1 MTKAPRPGRSIRWT
15 SRRGS
20 QIIEFAL
27 ILPLLMILVFGIID
41 FSIALYD
48 KAVITNASREGARAG
63 IVYDDPR
70 RSNSDIVD
78 AVSRYCSDNMISLG
92 GDSDIS
98 TQIIRGGDTA
108 GDPLTVRVTYTYN
121 FLVLPNFITS
131 LAPGITMEAE
141 TVMRM
146 E

>member
-1 MTKAPRPGRSIRWT
+1 MHDQKGVAAV
-15 SRRGS
+15 
-20 QIIEFAL
+20 EFAL
-27 ILPLLMILVFGIID
+27 ILIPLVVLIFGAIE
-41 FSIALYD
+41 FTTALYD

-70 RSNSDIVD
+70 RSNSDIID
-78 AVSRYCSDNMISLG
+78 AVSSYCSDNMISLG
-92 GDSDIS
+92 GDSAIS
-98 TQIIRGGDTA
+98 TQIIRGGDQA
-108 GDPLTVRVTYTYN
+108 GDPLTVRVTYTYT

>member
-1 MTKAPRPGRSIRWT
+1 VKNTT
-15 SRRGS
+15 RG
-20 QIIEFAL
+20 QKGVAAVEFAIILLPLVLLIFGAIEFTT
-27 ILPLLMILVFGIID
+27 
-41 FSIALYD
+41 ALYD

-63 IVYDDPR
+63 IVFADPPI
-70 RSNSDIVD
+70 SNSDIIN
-78 AVSRYCSDNMISLG
+78 AVNNYCSDHMISLG
-92 GDSDIS
+92 GASEIG
-98 TQIIRGGDTA
+98 TEIIRGGDAT

-131 LAPGITMEAE
+131 LAPGLTMEAE

>member
-1 MTKAPRPGRSIRWT
+1 MTGRSTVKKNMHDQKGVAAVEFAIILLPLVLLIF
-15 SRRGS
+15 GA
-20 QIIEFAL
+20 IEFTT
-27 ILPLLMILVFGIID
+27 
-41 FSIALYD
+41 ALYD
-48 KAVITNASREGARAG
+48 KAVITNASREGARVG

-70 RSNSDIVD
+70 RSNSDIID
-78 AVSRYCSDNMISLG
+78 AISRYCSDNMISLG

>member
-1 MTKAPRPGRSIRWT
+1 MTGRITVKKTMRDQK
-15 SRRGS
+15 GVAAV
-20 QIIEFAL
+20 EFAL
-27 ILPLLMILVFGIID
+27 ILLPLVLLIFGAIE
-41 FSIALYD
+41 FTTALYD

-92 GDSDIS
+92 GNSDIS

>member
-1 MTKAPRPGRSIRWT
+1 
-15 SRRGS
+15 
-20 QIIEFAL
+20 
-27 ILPLLMILVFGIID
+27 
-41 FSIALYD
+41 
-48 KAVITNASREGARAG
+48 
-63 IVYDDPR
+63 
-70 RSNSDIVD
+70 VD

-92 GDSDIS
+92 GDSDIG

>member
-1 MTKAPRPGRSIRWT
+1 MIRRKT
-15 SRRGS
+15 VKKTMRDQKGVAAV
-20 QIIEFAL
+20 EFAL
-27 ILPLLMILVFGIID
+27 ILLPLVLLIFGAIE
-41 FSIALYD
+41 FTTALYD

>member
-1 MTKAPRPGRSIRWT
+1 MLTGRSTVKKNMLDQKGVAAVEFAIILLPLVLLIF
-15 SRRGS
+15 GA
-20 QIIEFAL
+20 IEFTT
-27 ILPLLMILVFGIID
+27 
-41 FSIALYD
+41 ALYD

>member
-1 MTKAPRPGRSIRWT
+1 MKKNMHDQKGVAAVEFAIILLPLVLLIFGA
-15 SRRGS
+15 
-20 QIIEFAL
+20 IEFTT
-27 ILPLLMILVFGIID
+27 
-41 FSIALYD
+41 ALYD

>member
-1 MTKAPRPGRSIRWT
+1 MT
-15 SRRGS
+15 RRKTVKKTMRDQKGVAAV
-20 QIIEFAL
+20 EFAL
-27 ILPLLMILVFGIID
+27 ILLPLVLLIFGAIE
-41 FSIALYD
+41 FTTALYD

>member
-1 MTKAPRPGRSIRWT
+1 MTGRIT
-15 SRRGS
+15 VKKNMHDQKGVAAVEFAIILLPLVLLIFGS
-20 QIIEFAL
+20 IEFTT
-27 ILPLLMILVFGIID
+27 
-41 FSIALYD
+41 ALYD

-92 GDSDIS
+92 GNSDIS

>member
-1 MTKAPRPGRSIRWT
+1 MHDQKGVAAVEFAIILLPLVLLIFGA
-15 SRRGS
+15 
-20 QIIEFAL
+20 IEFTT
-27 ILPLLMILVFGIID
+27 
-41 FSIALYD
+41 ALYD

>member
-1 MTKAPRPGRSIRWT
+1 MIGRIT
-15 SRRGS
+15 VNKNMHDQKGVAAV
-20 QIIEFAL
+20 EFAL
-27 ILPLLMILVFGIID
+27 ILLPLVLLIFGAIE
-41 FSIALYD
+41 FTTALYD

-70 RSNSDIVD
+70 RSNSDILD
-78 AVSRYCSDNMISLG
+78 AVNRYCSDNMISLG
-92 GDSDIS
+92 GASDIS
-98 TQIIRGGDTA
+98 TQITRGGDTA

>member
-1 MTKAPRPGRSIRWT
+1 VKKTMRDQKGVAAV
-15 SRRGS
+15 
-20 QIIEFAL
+20 EFAL
-27 ILPLLMILVFGIID
+27 ILLPLVLLIFGAIE
-41 FSIALYD
+41 FTTALYD

>member
-1 MTKAPRPGRSIRWT
+1 MKKTMRDQKGVAAV
-15 SRRGS
+15 
-20 QIIEFAL
+20 EFAL
-27 ILPLLMILVFGIID
+27 ILLPLVLLIFGAIE
-41 FSIALYD
+41 FTTALYD

>member
-1 MTKAPRPGRSIRWT
+1 MTGRKT
-15 SRRGS
+15 VKKTMCDQKGVAAV
-20 QIIEFAL
+20 EFAL
-27 ILPLLMILVFGIID
+27 ILLPLVLLIFGAIE
-41 FSIALYD
+41 FTTALYV
-48 KAVITNASREGARAG
+48 KAVITNASREGVRAG

-70 RSNSDIVD
+70 RSNSDILD
-78 AVSRYCSDNMISLG
+78 AVNRYCSDNMISLG
-92 GDSDIS
+92 GASDIS
-98 TQIIRGGDTA
+98 TQISRAGDAA

>member
-1 MTKAPRPGRSIRWT
+1 MKKTMRDQKGVAAVEFAIILLPLVLLIFGA
-15 SRRGS
+15 
-20 QIIEFAL
+20 IEFTT
-27 ILPLLMILVFGIID
+27 
-41 FSIALYD
+41 ALYD

>member
-1 MTKAPRPGRSIRWT
+1 MRDQKGVAAV
-15 SRRGS
+15 
-20 QIIEFAL
+20 EFAL
-27 ILPLLMILVFGIID
+27 ILLPLVLLIFGAIE
-41 FSIALYD
+41 FTTALYD

>member
-1 MTKAPRPGRSIRWT
+1 VKKNMHDQKGVAAVEFAIILLPLVLLIFGA
-15 SRRGS
+15 
-20 QIIEFAL
+20 IEFTT
-27 ILPLLMILVFGIID
+27 
-41 FSIALYD
+41 ALYD

-92 GDSDIS
+92 GDSDIG

>member
-1 MTKAPRPGRSIRWT
+1 MLTGRSTVKKNMHDQKGVAAVEFAIILLPLVLLIF
-15 SRRGS
+15 GA
-20 QIIEFAL
+20 IEFTT
-27 ILPLLMILVFGIID
+27 
-41 FSIALYD
+41 ALYD